1 MNGLD
6 PVIHA
11 EARLRVIATL
21 NSIGEENEI
30 SFPKLRKI
38 LDMTAGNLSTHL
50 RKLEDARYVEQTKV
64 IEGRSPATY
73 VRITARGRVA
83 FLDYR
88 QALRSLLTDTPTPPE
103 NTLETEDTK

>member
-11 EARLRVIATL
+11 EARLRVITTL
-21 NSIGEENEI
+21 NSIGEDNAI

-50 RKLEDARYVEQTKV
+50 RKLEEARYVEQSKV

-73 VRITARGRVA
+73 VKITPRGRVA

-88 QALRSLLTDTPTPPE
+88 QALRTLLTDSPGISSTTAE
-103 NTLETEDTK
+103 SQDSK